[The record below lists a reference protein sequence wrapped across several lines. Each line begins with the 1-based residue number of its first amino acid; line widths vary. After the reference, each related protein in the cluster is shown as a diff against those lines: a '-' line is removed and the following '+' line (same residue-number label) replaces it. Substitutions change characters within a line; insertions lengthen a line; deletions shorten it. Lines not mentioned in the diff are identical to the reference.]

1 MAEVWI
7 FTGERSKPGTNAT
20 FPAGAFSNLQLAE
33 AWIAKH
39 RLSGVLT
46 MYRLDVGAYDWAVEN
61 GTFKPKKPHHFAP
74 EFIGRFAGGETHF
87 HYEAGKRAGSADDN
101 IDNKQLS

>member
-1 MAEVWI
+1 VAEVWV
-7 FTGERSKPGTNAT
+7 FTGERSKPESSAL
-20 FPAGAFSNLQLAE
+20 FPGGVFSNLQLAE

-39 RLSGVLT
+39 QLSGVLT

-61 GTFKPKKPHHFAP
+61 GSFKPKKPHHFTP

-87 HYEAGKRAGSADDN
+87 HYEVGIRAGAANDN
-101 IDNKQLS
+101 TDNEKL

>member
-1 MAEVWI
+1 MAEVWV
-7 FTGERSKPGTNAT
+7 FTGERSKTGTNAT
-20 FPAGAFSNLQLAE
+20 FPSGVFSNPQLAE

-46 MYRLDVGAYDWAVEN
+46 MYRLDVGAFDWAVEN
-61 GTFKPKKPHHFAP
+61 GTFKPVKPHHFNP

-87 HYEAGKRAGSADDN
+87 HYEDGERAGSA
-101 IDNKQLS
+101 IDNVDDELFS

>member
-1 MAEVWI
+1 VAEVWV
-7 FTGERSKPGTNAT
+7 FTGERSKSGTNAT
-20 FPAGAFSNLQLAE
+20 FPSGVFSNLQLAE

-61 GTFKPKKPHHFAP
+61 RTFKPKKPHHFTP
-74 EFIGRFAGGETHF
+74 EFIGRFAGGETHY
-87 HYEAGKRAGSADDN
+87 HYAAGGRAGSANDNVDDEP
-101 IDNKQLS
+101 LS